1 MSITSHRSKAP
12 AMSAAAAPPR
22 PRVVQFGEAPP
33 AEPAEPGTELARPDL
48 APYALPGLTVVLPCF
63 NEAENVAE
71 VIAVAIEAAARC
83 ASEYEVVVVDDGSAD
98 ATSTIAAAIAERDPH
113 VRLVV
118 HVHNRGYGDAVRTGV
133 RAASM
138 PWLLLTDADLQF
150 DLRELETL
158 LPDTREADV
167 VAGWRILRQDPWPRR
182 MNAAAWNGLVSH
194 LFHLPVRDVDCAFKL
209 LRTDYAQGAE
219 LQSTGAMVSTEL
231 VVKCVAQGAR
241 VCEHGVHHHPR
252 VAGASTGADV
262 HVIARAFREL
272 WTLRR
277 SLRSLSVTRPST

>member
-1 MSITSHRSKAP
+1 MPISLHRSKAP
-12 AMSAAAAPPR
+12 ASSAAAAPPR
-22 PRVVQFGEAPP
+22 PRVVPFGDAP
-33 AEPAEPGTELARPDL
+33 AESPASGTRPARPDL

-63 NEAENVAE
+63 NEEENVAE
-71 VIAVAIEAAARC
+71 VVALAIEAAARC
-83 ASEYEVVVVDDGSAD
+83 ASEYEIVVVDDGSTD

-118 HVHNRGYGDAVRTGV
+118 HVHNRGYGDAVRTGI
-133 RAASM
+133 RSASM

-150 DLRELETL
+150 DLRELEAL
-158 LPDTREADV
+158 LPDTADADV

-194 LFHLPVRDVDCAFKL
+194 LFRLPVRDVDCAFKL

-252 VAGASTGADV
+252 VAGDSTGADV

-272 WTLRR
+272 WALHR
-277 SLRSLSVTRPST
+277 SLRSLTVTRPTS